1 MALHIVTRRWWFS
14 MIITCV
20 MLSTFYVMY
29 AIRSIPRG
37 GSLTGYVLG
46 FIATGLIVTLMLLP
60 IRKRQYQRPVGS
72 LDVWMRLHVILGVI
86 TAFIVAMHAGFK
98 VVGTINIALT
108 VVFVLTLLS
117 GMLGTFLY
125 EWYPPIIAR
134 MGNDVFRQNV
144 LHEQITVLEEEL
156 DAIQVDQSKQVN
168 GLIKSI
174 FEQKRVPDSLN
185 PLLLW
190 KWNKTKDN
198 PFEQDHDLLSSEEQ
212 SSFQTA
218 RTLIDRHQNLGH
230 QLLYQHFLR
239 QWLWSHIPLSVAL
252 VTLLVVHIVSELYY

>member
-125 EWYPPIIAR
+125 EWYPIKFKYLIQAGVISRQPPKDIMPHPSPKTIYAGAAQS
-134 MGNDVFRQNV
+134 GNAFR
-144 LHEQITVLEEEL
+144 
-156 DAIQVDQSKQVN
+156 K
-168 GLIKSI
+168 
-174 FEQKRVPDSLN
+174 
-185 PLLLW
+185 
-190 KWNKTKDN
+190 KT
-198 PFEQDHDLLSSEEQ
+198 P
-212 SSFQTA
+212 
-218 RTLIDRHQNLGH
+218 
-230 QLLYQHFLR
+230 
-239 QWLWSHIPLSVAL
+239 SV
-252 VTLLVVHIVSELYY
+252 